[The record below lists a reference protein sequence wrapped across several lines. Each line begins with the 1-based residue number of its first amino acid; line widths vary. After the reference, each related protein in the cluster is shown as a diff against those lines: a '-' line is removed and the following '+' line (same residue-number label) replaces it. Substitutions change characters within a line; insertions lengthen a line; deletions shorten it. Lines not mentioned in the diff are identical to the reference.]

1 MKKSL
6 LAVISVMLSLIL
18 TTSCWVLGISANKK
32 YSEYKVAVQSQSSE
46 KYELH
51 AESSY
56 GAELTCLLMGSFLFL
71 SLRVCR
77 WNAVG

>member
-6 LAVISVMLSLIL
+6 MAVISVMLALIL

-56 GAELTCLLMGSFLFL
+56 GAELTE
-71 SLRVCR
+71 
-77 WNAVG
+77 NAD